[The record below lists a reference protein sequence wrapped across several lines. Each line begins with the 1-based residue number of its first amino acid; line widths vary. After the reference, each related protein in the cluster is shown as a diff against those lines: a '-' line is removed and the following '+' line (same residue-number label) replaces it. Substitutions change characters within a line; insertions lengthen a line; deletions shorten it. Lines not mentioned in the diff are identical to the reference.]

1 MQGST
6 FRRGEYPN
14 NSSRKMHIKIGHRFR
29 ICSAVFEARFITE
42 KTLTRAATAIT
53 EKSTATALLDFWPRN
68 LFRQEITNLN
78 SSDDRA
84 NRIETTP

>member
-1 MQGST
+1 VEGST
-6 FRRGEYPN
+6 FRSGEYPN
-14 NSSRKMHIKIGHRFR
+14 ISSRKTRIEIGHRIP

-42 KTLTRAATAIT
+42 ETLTRAATAIT
-53 EKSTATALLDFWPRN
+53 EKFTAAALLDFWRRN
-68 LFRQEITNLN
+68 LFRREITNLN